1 MTSSFY
7 HSLKNMALKNDS
19 FCHVIEADV
28 LILGSGAGGCGA
40 AMGARSK
47 GANVV
52 LIDKGKLES
61 SGCLG
66 GGHDH
71 FMAVLHTG
79 PSDSTEAVVN
89 FIKGPMSGVTE
100 KMIEEGWVKMMP
112 TILDI
117 MLEVGVEFVKN
128 EDGSWLRT
136 PGMGSP
142 GDWFINIEN
151 GQTIKKRL
159 GKKIRDMG
167 IEVIDHIMV
176 TKLLKEDDRIAGC
189 VGINVLDGSF
199 YVLKAKK
206 VVLALGNVAS
216 RGWDNSTG
224 NPYNI
229 MWPPF
234 NTGSQF
240 TLSYDAGVKLLNLEL
255 QFATL
260 LPKGFGAPGMNG
272 LNSMGGYEF
281 NALGERFMGKYDP
294 VNWENCPRMT
304 QVLGT
309 YQEQVE
315 GKGPPFWMDMTHLKK
330 EDVHHLQYVL
340 MPGDKATYLDWCEQ
354 RGIDFAQTP
363 LEIEVSELNFMGLL
377 MTHENFETDL
387 SGLYNGCVFF
397 NFSGSMCGG
406 YYAGLQAAEA
416 SLGRDGF
423 GEINETEVIQEK
435 DRVLR
440 PLQVEEGISYQE
452 FEKAV
457 RQVMN
462 YYMGYRR
469 NQKGME
475 IALDRLQF
483 LEGYLDQIK
492 ASDYRQL
499 MRANESVE
507 LVKMCRLTT
516 EASMERKES
525 GRAFYLRTDYPDL
538 NPDLNMPLIV
548 WQENGEQKF
557 SWGL

>member
-1 MTSSFY
+1 MIS
-7 HSLKNMALKNDS
+7 KNDS
-19 FCHVIEADV
+19 SNHVIETDV
-28 LILGSGAGGCGA
+28 LVLGSGAAGCGA
-40 AMGARSK
+40 AIGARSK
-47 GANVV
+47 GANV
-52 LIDKGKLES
+52 LLLDKGKLEG

-79 PSDSTEAVVN
+79 PTDSTEAVVN
-89 FIKGPMSGVTE
+89 FYKGPMSGLTE
-100 KMIEEGWVKMMP
+100 NMIEEGWVNTMP
-112 TILDI
+112 IILDI
-117 MLEVGVEFVKN
+117 LQEVGVEFVKN
-128 EDGSWLRT
+128 KDGSWLRT
-136 PGMGSP
+136 PGLGSP
-142 GDWFINIEN
+142 GDWWINIEN

-159 GKKIRDMG
+159 GKKVRSLG

-176 TKLLKEDDRIAGC
+176 TKLLKHDGQITGC
-189 VGINVLDGSF
+189 VGFNVLDGSF
-199 YVLKAKK
+199 CIVKAKK

-224 NPYNI
+224 NPFNI

-234 NTGSQF
+234 NTGGQF
-240 TLSYDAGVKLLNLEL
+240 VLAYDVGVKLLNLEL

-272 LNSMGGYEF
+272 LNSMGGYEY
-281 NALGERFMGKYDP
+281 NALGERFMGKYDS

-304 QVLGT
+304 QVVGT

-315 GKGPPFWMDMTHLKK
+315 GKGPPFYMDMTHLKK

-340 MPGDKATYLDWCEQ
+340 MPGDKSTYLDWCEQ
-354 RGIDFAQTP
+354 RGIDFSQIP

-377 MTHENFETDL
+377 KTHENFETDL

-397 NFSGSMCGG
+397 SFSGSMCGG
-406 YYAGLQAAEA
+406 YYAGMQAAEA
-416 SLGRDGF
+416 SQKRNGF
-423 GEINETEVIQEK
+423 GEIDSKAVAQEK
-435 DRVLR
+435 DRIFR
-440 PLQVEEGISYQE
+440 PLHIEEGMSYEE
-452 FEKAV
+452 FEKTV

-475 IALDRLQF
+475 VALDRLQF
-483 LEGYLDQIK
+483 LEEHLDQVK

-499 MRANESVE
+499 MRANESAE
-507 LVKMCRLTT
+507 LVRMCKLTT
-516 EASMERKES
+516 LASMERKES
-525 GRAFYLRTDYPDL
+525 GRAFYSRTDYPDL
-538 NPDLNMPLIV
+538 NPDLNMPLCV
-548 WQENGEQKF
+548 WQEDGEQKL